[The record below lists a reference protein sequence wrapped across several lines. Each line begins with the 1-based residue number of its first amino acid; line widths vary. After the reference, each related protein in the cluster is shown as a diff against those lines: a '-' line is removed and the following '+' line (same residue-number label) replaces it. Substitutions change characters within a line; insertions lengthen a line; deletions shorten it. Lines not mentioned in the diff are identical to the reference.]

1 MSPELPVILLWV
13 QAVQTEPGGTLPFAD
28 AAFDAVAGGMSV
40 STHMIG

>member
-28 AAFDAVAGGMSV
+28 AAFDAVAGMSV
-40 STHMIG
+40 FTHMIG